1 MRRLILLFVAWP
13 NLAGMGV
20 LSAKIPTSVDIPAP
34 VDTVGLSA
42 IHDTIYG
49 IISFINRRLHKLNH
63 FKNLSLL
70 PDDVPTWMQTSK
82 TSQADQTASTTKR
95 HPDSVTTSENL
106 ESSLF
111 SPCHCFQVFSVIFMG
126 PCPLKLDFI
135 KNYLLRDF
143 FHHQQY
149 HLLALSKRIGTPTR
163 KTERWNL
170 QQHRS
175 CFLAKKLSV
184 VCEFLAKPWDEG
196 LANKR
201 NVWNKLHPWSFRVRQ
216 LEDEVSF

>member
-1 MRRLILLFVAWP
+1 MDA
-13 NLAGMGV
+13 NL
-20 LSAKIPTSVDIPAP
+20 KNITSRSNCINYQKAP
-34 VDTVGLSA
+34 RFCNNQWEFGEFTV
-42 IHDTIYG
+42 
-49 IISFINRRLHKLNH
+49 
-63 FKNLSLL
+63 
-70 PDDVPTWMQTSK
+70 
-82 TSQADQTASTTKR
+82 
-95 HPDSVTTSENL
+95 
-106 ESSLF
+106 